1 MSRVNVLLR
10 PETADMLRR
19 PIRGDGGF
27 QSLMRRI
34 QLGLRGRELRVE
46 DADLDA
52 LMRATRGTK
61 AGGFQRRARDIVV
74 DAVIDGLRNRG
85 FKMREDPDA
94 LAATVVKIGEWQP
107 HLPFGG
113 AE

>member
-1 MSRVNVLLR
+1 MPRLNVLLR

-34 QLGLRGRELRVE
+34 QLGLRGRMLLVE
-46 DADLDA
+46 DADVDA
-52 LMRATRGTK
+52 LLRATRGK
-61 AGGFQRRARDIVV
+61 HIGGFQRRARDIVV
-74 DAVIDGLRNRG
+74 DAVVDQLRVKG

-94 LAATVVKIGEWQP
+94 IAGTVTRLDEWQP

-113 AE
+113 DR